1 MVEQDPV
8 TLSCTA
14 KSTPPP
20 SITWEDE
27 LGNIF
32 DDEIFNISSERD
44 STFNVTSFISFIA
57 SENRTANGSM
67 FRCVA
72 MNIVDNRTESELG
85 RLLIAGPPGQPEGL
99 NVTNVT
105 FNSAV
110 FVWSS
115 PFSLVNL
122 TGYLLSVN
130 QLQSNSSMV
139 FMPTKFNI
147 TADSLS
153 FSSPQIFL
161 PFSLYNASL
170 LAVNGAGRGDEATI
184 TFTTLESSKGL

>member
-1 MVEQDPV
+1 
-8 TLSCTA
+8 
-14 KSTPPP
+14 
-20 SITWEDE
+20 
-27 LGNIF
+27 
-32 DDEIFNISSERD
+32 
-44 STFNVTSFISFIA
+44 
-57 SENRTANGSM
+57 M